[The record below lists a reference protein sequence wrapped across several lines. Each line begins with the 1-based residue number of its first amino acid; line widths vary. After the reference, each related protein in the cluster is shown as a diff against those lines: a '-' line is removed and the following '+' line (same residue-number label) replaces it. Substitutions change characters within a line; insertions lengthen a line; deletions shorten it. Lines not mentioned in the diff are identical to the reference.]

1 MAQPGNVAALTPGG
15 GSVQQDAAA
24 GVVAELVAY
33 SLLNHAAQQIA
44 EGVAAVPPWRVL
56 VVEDRTLAA
65 TDWSYH
71 AVTEQMGRLSA
82 ELKAASEK
90 VAEASAPPKQ
100 LPSPSSTASVHPG
113 QEGLLAEVAAAATA
127 ALGVANAVPAVV
139 GAIADTIG
147 YLRTDYT
154 ITGRAFTVKST
165 ALVTAVARALRQQGV
180 RSEVDGF
187 HTFPATTASLAAFS
201 DFQHLQR
208 DLTVSRLT
216 FVQQKL
222 SPAIAEVA
230 KGNTALMAAQAEV
243 TAARAAQPP
252 DQVREKLAEA
262 AAEEAADRLSRA
274 QQAQTLAQQ
283 VADLAAASLT
293 RASTFETTVTTVPAG
308 GGLPPLAVAAT
319 LERLHA
325 SGDNAITHV
334 LYVGVDVAGG
344 ETVVKKRFLGAP
356 GIRYIGSCQVSAMLV
371 GNDGDVAWART
382 MTLVG
387 QLKYSPGKGKFATPE
402 MVEVKMNDQSR

>member
-82 ELKAASEK
+82 ESSAQHWRPASEK

-319 LERLHA
+319 LRA
-325 SGDNAITHV
+325 A
-334 LYVGVDVAGG
+334 A
-344 ETVVKKRFLGAP
+344 
-356 GIRYIGSCQVSAMLV
+356 CQ
-371 GNDGDVAWART
+371 R
-382 MTLVG
+382 G
-387 QLKYSPGKGKFATPE
+387 QRDHPCAVCRS
-402 MVEVKMNDQSR
+402 

>member
-1 MAQPGNVAALTPGG
+1 MAQTGNTTALKAGAGGVA
-15 GSVQQDAAA
+15 QDAAS
-24 GVVAELVAY
+24 GIVAELVAY
-33 SLLNHAAQQIA
+33 GLLNHAAGQIA
-44 EGVAAVPPWRVL
+44 EGVAGVPPWRVL
-56 VVEDRTLAA
+56 VVEDRGLAA

-71 AVTEQMGRLSA
+71 SVTEQMSRLSE
-82 ELKAASEK
+82 ELKASSEK
-90 VAEASAPPKQ
+90 VAEASAPAKPV
-100 LPSPSSTASVHPG
+100 PSDAPPPHAGS
-113 QEGLLAEVAAAATA
+113 EGLLAEAAAAA
-127 ALGVANAVPAVV
+127 AAVVGVANAVPAVI
-139 GAIADTIG
+139 GAIAGTVG

-187 HTFPATTASLAAFS
+187 HTFPADTASLTAFS
-201 DFQHLQR
+201 TFQHLQR

-216 FVQQKL
+216 YVQERL
-222 SPAIAEVA
+222 SPANAEVA
-230 KGNTALMAAQAEV
+230 AQAQALTQARAEV
-243 TAARAAQPP
+243 IAARATQPP

-262 AAEEAADRLSRA
+262 AVDEAAERLAHA
-274 QQAQTLAQQ
+274 QQSQTLAQQ
-283 VADLAAASLT
+283 VADLAATTLA
-293 RASTFETTVTTVPAG
+293 RATTFETAVTTPPAG

-325 SGDNAITHV
+325 KGENGITHV

-344 ETVVKKRFLGAP
+344 ETVVRKRFFGAP

-387 QLKYSPGKGKFATPE
+387 QLKYSPGKGKFADPQMLE
-402 MVEVKMNDQSR
+402 IKMNEQAR